1 MVDVIMGQNVNYL
14 LGNQSQLMG
23 ADPELYRQQLIQ
35 QEQARIGAM
44 PVQNQLG
51 AQLGSLLGRG
61 VVNVAQDRGF
71 FEVTNPVLQKLQ
83 KIQSVYDTSMQQADP
98 NDPLSFYTTLQKNFA
113 TEGLGQQSLMA
124 AAEAKKFEELGL
136 KTEAAKT
143 ALYKANPALLDTQ
156 IAKAREAGNDPLANQ
171 LAEQRGQIQVQVDLD
186 RAKEVADINY
196 KNAATQ
202 AQKAQASKLSQDIE
216 SGKFD
221 WKVINDI
228 AGAPTHMAKIN
239 KKTGETTYEPINLPG
254 APVTP
259 GAKAAPAGEK
269 PNAAQFDKRAT
280 APQEAAPGVPASP
293 ATASKQTVSLYD
305 QNSGTY
311 KLTQDPEYLKIVQ
324 FAAANQQ
331 QLESDPAFQAQI
343 QQAMNQLKA
352 KRQQELGSAVKFQ

>member
-1 MVDVIMGQNVNYL
+1 
-14 LGNQSQLMG
+14 MG

-143 ALYKANPALLDTQ
+143 ALYKTNPALLDTQ
-156 IAKAREAGNDPLANQ
+156 IAKARDAGDDKLANQ
-171 LAEQRGQIQVQVDLD
+171 LAEQRGQIQVQVNLD
-186 RAKEVADINY
+186 RQKELAQI
-196 KNAATQ
+196 ALIGAQTE
-202 AQKAQASKLSQDIE
+202 AQKAQASKLYKDVQE
-216 SGKFD
+216 GKVTVTTVPDRFGGATIVFSD
-221 WKVINDI
+221 KDGNIIKEHKVQSPILSPEAPGGGATPPPAQPPGGPWKVV
-228 AGAPTHMAKIN
+228 PT
-239 KKTGETTYEPINLPG
+239 
-254 APVTP
+254 PVP
-259 GAKAAPAGEK
+259 GAK
-269 PNAAQFDKRAT
+269 
-280 APQEAAPGVPASP
+280 
-293 ATASKQTVSLYD
+293 
-305 QNSGTY
+305 
-311 KLTQDPEYLKIVQ
+311 
-324 FAAANQQ
+324 
-331 QLESDPAFQAQI
+331 
-343 QQAMNQLKA
+343 
-352 KRQQELGSAVKFQ
+352 